1 MTAGQSLLLSSLVT
15 GILTACGGN
24 APPVRVMGPATD
36 IRAITGTWVGDYSS
50 ALTGRTGVVSFTL
63 RADGDSAFG
72 DVLMTPNGARG
83 SLRPWQDPRQPS
95 PVAPPHELS
104 IRFVRVAG
112 DHVSGSLTPYADPET
127 GVRLFTSFEGRVV
140 GDTISG
146 TYTTRRT
153 RDDENSPTGRWRV
166 VRERP

>member
-1 MTAGQSLLLSSLVT
+1 MTARSLVQT
-15 GILTACGGN
+15 TLVAMTLTACGGN
-24 APPVRVMGPATD
+24 APPVRVVGPATD
-36 IRAITGTWVGDYSS
+36 VRAIAGTWVGDYSS
-50 ALTGRTGVVSFTL
+50 AVTGRTGVISFTL

-83 SLRPWQDPRQPS
+83 PLRPWQDPRQPS
-95 PVAPPHELS
+95 PLAAPRELG

-112 DHVSGSLTPYADPET
+112 DRVSGSLTPYADPET
-127 GVRLFTSFEGRVV
+127 GARLFTSFEGQVV

-153 RDDENSPTGRWRV
+153 REAENSPTGRWRV